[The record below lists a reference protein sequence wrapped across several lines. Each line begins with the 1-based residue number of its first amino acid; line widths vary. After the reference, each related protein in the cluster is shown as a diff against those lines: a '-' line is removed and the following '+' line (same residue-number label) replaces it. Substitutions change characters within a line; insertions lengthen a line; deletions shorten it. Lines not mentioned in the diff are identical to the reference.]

1 MQSSSTQHV
10 SSAEIQGNGDRTLKA
25 REGVSDS
32 LCGSD
37 SSSSGSGSNL
47 VDGRCPTPDGT
58 PSFGC
63 LFVVLNG
70 LALPPVPARAA
81 TLVLGRGEGCGLV
94 LSDPSV
100 SRQHADL
107 AFRGGRA
114 FVRDRGSAN
123 GCLIRAAGGTVVV
136 PRGSPPAAGRPATP
150 SPLDAPG
157 GALGGAL
164 GGGPGGGAG
173 GNPGGGG
180 GAAGV
185 LEVELPPGA
194 ALHLGAAKVIWVPP
208 GAAPPPS
215 LPATA
220 SFSLPASATIIRSAA
235 AAAAATADDEA
246 DEADEAY
253 GAAFLAS
260 DPLRGPSARS
270 SSARAGARGAPPGKR
285 SVSADPLSSFGA
297 AAAATMKRARGPLP
311 PHMARP
317 AATTASPATASSSS
331 SYDVFLSHRQV
342 DAQDFCALLYDR
354 LCARG

>member
-81 TLVLGRGEGCGLV
+81 TLVLGCGEGCGLV

-136 PRGSPPAAGRPATP
+136 PRG
-150 SPLDAPG
+150 G
-157 GALGGAL
+157 GE
-164 GGGPGGGAG
+164 
-173 GNPGGGG
+173 
-180 GAAGV
+180 GAAGA

-194 ALHLGAAKVIWVPP
+194 ALHLGAAKVVWVPP
-208 GAAPPPS
+208 GAASPPS
-215 LPATA
+215 PPAAA
-220 SFSLPASATIIRSAA
+220 SF
-235 AAAAATADDEA
+235 
-246 DEADEAY
+246 
-253 GAAFLAS
+253 
-260 DPLRGPSARS
+260 
-270 SSARAGARGAPPGKR
+270 
-285 SVSADPLSSFGA
+285 
-297 AAAATMKRARGPLP
+297 PLP
-311 PHMARP
+311 I
-317 AATTASPATASSSS
+317 
-331 SYDVFLSHRQV
+331 Q
-342 DAQDFCALLYDR
+342 
-354 LCARG
+354 